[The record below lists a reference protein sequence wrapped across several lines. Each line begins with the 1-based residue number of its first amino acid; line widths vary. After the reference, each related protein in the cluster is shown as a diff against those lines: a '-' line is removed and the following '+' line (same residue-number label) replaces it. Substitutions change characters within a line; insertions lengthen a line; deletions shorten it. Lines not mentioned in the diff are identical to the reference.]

1 MPAAVWPVSL
11 DVGNALC
18 KGVRANAHPVVF
30 PNLVATDRNNILRD
44 FTGFSSQEPLIVE
57 LEGERWAVGD
67 SAADLSRTPRAQV
80 GYARYDSPDF
90 KALVAGLLGEM
101 YPTRGGT
108 IALTFS
114 LPVDGFGQASRQVRR
129 LAGTWEVTVKG
140 RQLTFEL
147 PAELMLPVP
156 EAFGSVCYFMLSED
170 GTRIVDLE
178 LTEARIA
185 VIDVGGYTT
194 DMLTFRDLSLTPLAG
209 SVERGVLQVREDINR
224 EIKHRFNRHDLD
236 PRDISTILKPDRV
249 GRYYYRHA
257 GVLEDVT
264 QIVEEAVWELT
275 TGVLNVW
282 TNQLRSGID
291 YDVVIF
297 TGGGA
302 PLVRPFLEKRIE
314 HGNIL
319 RVDDAHAHLANAIG
333 AWRFAAFRRANA

>member
-1 MPAAVWPVSL
+1 M

-18 KGVRANAHPVVF
+18 KGVRANANPVVF

-44 FTGFSSQEPLIVE
+44 FNGFTSKEPLIIE
-57 LEGERWAVGD
+57 IEDQRWAVGD
-67 SAADLSRTPRAQV
+67 SAADISRTPRAQV

-101 YPTRGGT
+101 YPSRGGT

-114 LPVDGFGQASRQVRR
+114 LPVDGFGQAAKQIRR
-129 LAGTWEVTVKG
+129 LAGTWDITVKG
-140 RQLTFEL
+140 RKLSFDL
-147 PAELMLPVP
+147 PSDLMTPVP
-156 EAFGSVCYFMLSED
+156 EAFGSVCYFMLSDD

-178 LTEARIA
+178 LAESRVA
-185 VIDVGGYTT
+185 VIDIGGYTT
-194 DMLTFRDLSLTPLAG
+194 DVLTFRELSLTPTYG
-209 SVERGVLQVREDINR
+209 SVERGVLQVREDVNR

-236 PRDISTILKPDRV
+236 PRDVDNIMKPDKV
-249 GRYYYRHA
+249 GKYYYRHA

-264 QIVEEAVWELT
+264 SIVEEAVWELT

-282 TNQLRSGID
+282 TNQLRNGVD
-291 YDVVIF
+291 FDAVIF

-302 PLVRPFLEKRIE
+302 PLIRPFLEQHIN
-314 HGNIL
+314 HGNVL
-319 RVDDAHAHLANAIG
+319 RVDDRHAHLANAIG